1 MVAGMGWL
9 LGLCPQPEALTL
21 AGLCEPFHILP
32 SQVKTQDD
40 WEFLA
45 EVGALRNLQ
54 ANYQAWNQ
62 GIESGDLKMPQDLIQ
77 WMLELTQ
84 EAEDKW
90 TRRSQSS

>member
-9 LGLCPQPEALTL
+9 LNLCPPPEALTL

-54 ANYQAWNQ
+54 ANYQAWEQGVQNQ
-62 GIESGDLKMPQDLIQ
+62 NLKMDQELIQ
-77 WMLELTQ
+77 WMLELMQ
-84 EAEDKW
+84 EAKDKW